1 MNEWVLI
8 VGMAL
13 ITFTIRYAL
22 FGMSRQIVLSPKL
35 THLLRYVPP
44 SVLSAIV
51 VPTVLVPENQDVG
64 ARCVG
69 AIAALLIGYRT
80 KNLLLTIGVGMLRQW
95 IF

>member
-51 VPTVLVPENQDVG
+51 VTTVLVPENQDVG

-69 AIAALLIGYRT
+69 AIGYRT
-80 KNLLLTIGVGMLRQW
+80 KNLLLTIGVGMLTFLLWQW